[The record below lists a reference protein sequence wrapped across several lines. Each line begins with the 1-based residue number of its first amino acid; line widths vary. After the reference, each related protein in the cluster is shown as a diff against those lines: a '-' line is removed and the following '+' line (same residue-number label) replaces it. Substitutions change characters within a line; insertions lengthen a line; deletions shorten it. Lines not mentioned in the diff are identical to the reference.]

1 MQVIKLRSCRK
12 QRNKVPHFFV
22 AIVLVLC
29 DIDHVETTHNASHK
43 RKRVM
48 TTTATLLARLN
59 ELRVANDKKPVVKW
73 KASRAKLEDAIA
85 ELTPTK
91 GAGRATSP
99 IADYF
104 REMGINPK
112 VGRAKLRRHLEKP
125 ANGWE
130 VTSQVRKLF
139 EAA

>member
-1 MQVIKLRSCRK
+1 
-12 QRNKVPHFFV
+12 
-22 AIVLVLC
+22 
-29 DIDHVETTHNASHK
+29 
-43 RKRVM
+43 M

-59 ELRVANDKKPVVKW
+59 ELRVSNDMKPVAKW

-85 ELTPTK
+85 ELTPTSK
-91 GAGRATSP
+91 GRATSP